1 MDVWHAFFLGMLQG
15 IGEFLPISSSAHLRL
30 YSYLVGIEYQG
41 LFFDVMLHLGT
52 LFAVFIYFWKD
63 ILVLIKGFFS
73 EDNESREFILSII
86 IATVPGVI
94 FGLLLEDYAESV
106 FRQVWLVAFSL
117 IFFSFFIMFID
128 MKYGRNYCCEKKF
141 NWRDGFWAGI
151 FQSIAIIPGA
161 SRSGMSISGLLFL
174 GYSRENAA
182 KISFF
187 MSMPIIFGA
196 AVFEIKNAGGVSLD
210 IPLVVG
216 FLSSFIFG
224 ILSIK
229 FLLSLLKKSSL
240 KIFVIYRLLL
250 GMLVLIK
257 WFYER

>member
-1 MDVWHAFFLGMLQG
+1 MDIWHAFFLGILQG
-15 IGEFLPISSSAHLRL
+15 VGEFLPISSSAHLRL

-52 LFAVFIYFWKD
+52 LFAVFIYFWRD
-63 ILVLIKGFFS
+63 ILLLIKGFLAGEKEKKSFL
-73 EDNESREFILSII
+73 IAII
-86 IATVPGVI
+86 IATIPGVV
-94 FGLLLEDYAESV
+94 FGLLFEDYAENL
-106 FRQVWLVAFSL
+106 FRQIWLVASSL

-128 MKYGRNYCCEKKF
+128 VRYGNRYIEKEF
-141 NWRDGFWAGI
+141 NWKDGLWAGI

-196 AVFEIKNAGGVSLD
+196 AIFEIKSADGINVSM
-210 IPLVVG
+210 PLIVG
-216 FLSSFIFG
+216 FLSSFISG

-229 FLLSLLKKSSL
+229 FLLTFIKKNSF
-240 KIFVIYRLLL
+240 KIFIIYRIFL
-250 GMLVLIK
+250 GLAVLIR
-257 WFYER
+257 WFYEG